1 MDGFRILMETDKKKR
16 KYYPKPNYNDTTKAH
31 HPRVGFPG
39 YGYGSNPGDRPGE
52 TQKFQPSLGDG
63 PKVPDATTIHTN
75 HDDYTGVIAMGN
87 GGGGGGAGFCAP
99 VAAVMGGG
107 DGGGGGCGESI
118 EAKQIDAI
126 IESFRE
132 ANPNSDVMNEI
143 NKVFHGIME
152 GNGFLYHSCDGMSA
166 LTPYKEVPP
175 TSESQV
181 SSLAASCEAAL
192 SAFKGYTGYDYLS
205 WRQK

>member
-1 MDGFRILMETDKKKR
+1 MDGFRILVEAAKKKR
-16 KYYPKPNYNDTTKAH
+16 KYNDTTKAK
-31 HPRVGFPG
+31 HPRIGFPG

-52 TQKFQPSLGDG
+52 TRKFQPTLGDG
-63 PKVPDATTIHTN
+63 PKVPDATTIQTN
-75 HDDYTGVIAMGN
+75 HGDYTGVIAMGN
-87 GGGGGGAGFCAP
+87 GGGGGGAGICAP

-107 DGGGGGCGESI
+107 DGGAGGGCGESV

-166 LTPYKEVPP
+166 LSPYKDVPP
-175 TSESQV
+175 TSEGQV
-181 SSLAASCEAAL
+181 SALAASCEAAL
-192 SAFKGYTGYDYLS
+192 NAFKEYTGYDYLS
-205 WRQK
+205 WRQ